1 MTRGLSHVLYFFFSI
16 RISHVNHRIQIQI
29 ANKTEYVFNRK
40 YIFLR
45 LCPFHFLFE
54 CLLTFFFILF
64 QLIYLVIYIH
74 IFQQNNN
81 KSYNKKRYRFLKIK
95 SS

>member
-1 MTRGLSHVLYFFFSI
+1 MTRGLSYVLYFSFSI

-45 LCPFHFLFE
+45 LCPFHFLF
-54 CLLTFFFILF
+54 CVFIDFLF
-64 QLIYLVIYIH
+64 YFISTYIFSHIYTHLPT
-74 IFQQNNN
+74 
-81 KSYNKKRYRFLKIK
+81 K
-95 SS
+95 